1 MLREAGRGRS
11 QVAREVGRALAT
23 FSRTARARQLY
34 RSNNAVL
41 KRMMADLTAAFAALL
56 SELGEL
62 SLKIRP
68 DSIIYD
74 DEIVLE
80 EPNPDESIPFAF
92 YRDGLRRLDLSDGLD
107 ERELDVLVGATAE
120 GFSHSGIGDD
130 VVSYLWRH
138 ELEHVRYMVVDTTIV
153 DSAPGENPAAQ
164 AESYDLDAQIDGLLS
179 SIYGRG
185 SQDDVGPRTV
195 RVDASDI
202 SAKQIAETLD
212 GVDEMAPGFHPAR
225 VLIDPPPYAAE
236 LLAEL
241 EREDENA
248 IAIRAAEAGLDALG
262 SGLVDEE
269 AGIISESLLRLYDSS
284 LVSSV
289 YSVAAIVVRGMR
301 ELALLDVSRAR
312 ADAWLSEA
320 VQEARLRQV
329 ISVLQAAES
338 EELARSIFELF
349 ESLGPPGVPTILAL
363 LPGVQDPTRRGRLS
377 EIAARIGID
386 DLAPVATLL
395 ASEQSFVALEAV
407 QILTRLG
414 TPAAEDL
421 LSSAL
426 DHPQAQVR
434 LALLQTIDRLPKAR
448 QLVMSMQLLDDPE
461 LEVRVKAVQLLGTV
475 RDIQAIRAIEGR
487 VKDPSLLAAPF
498 ALKQAYLGAYV
509 ALAQVKGLPLLAKF
523 FQDGGGIL
531 AKRDAEELAIAAA
544 QALGTLA
551 TPGAV
556 TALKKAATFLNMR
569 VREAASEALRRTR
582 VKS

>member
-1 MLREAGRGRS
+1 MA
-11 QVAREVGRALAT
+11 RALAT

-34 RSNNAVL
+34 RSNNTML
-41 KRMMADLTAAFAALL
+41 KRMMADLTAAFTTLL
-56 SELGEL
+56 DELGEI
-62 SLKIRP
+62 SLKVRP
-68 DSIIYD
+68 DSIIFD

-92 YRDGLRRLDLSDGLD
+92 YRDGLRRLDLSQGI
-107 ERELDVLVGATAE
+107 EEKELEVLVGATAD
-120 GFSHSGIGDD
+120 GFSHSGLGDD

-153 DSAPGENPAAQ
+153 DAAPGEAASPSTE
-164 AESYDLDAQIDGLLS
+164 AYDLDAQIDGLLS

-225 VLIDPPPYAAE
+225 VLIDPPPYAKE

-241 EREDENA
+241 ELEDENA
-248 IAIRAAEAGLDALG
+248 IARRAAEAGLDALG
-262 SGLVDEE
+262 SGLVVEE
-269 AGIISESLLRLYDSS
+269 AEVIGESLLRLYDSS
-284 LVSSV
+284 LVSGG
-289 YSVAAIVVRGMR
+289 YAVAATIVRGMR
-301 ELALLDVSRAR
+301 ELALLDVSRER

-329 ISVLQAAES
+329 IAVLQAAES
-338 EELARSIFELF
+338 EELARPIFELF
-349 ESLGPPGVPTILAL
+349 ESLGPPGVPAILAL
-363 LPGVQDPTRRGRLS
+363 LPGVQDPTRRGRLG

-386 DLAPVATLL
+386 DLSPVASLL
-395 ASEQSFVALEAV
+395 ANEQSYVALEAV

-414 TPAAEDL
+414 TPASEDL

-426 DHPQAQVR
+426 DHPQAPVR

-448 QLVMSMQLLDDPE
+448 QLVMAMQLLDDPE
-461 LEVRVKAVQLLGTV
+461 LEVKIKAAQILGTI
-475 RDIQAIRAIEGR
+475 RDIQAIRAIEAR

-509 ALAQVKGLPLLAKF
+509 ALSQVKGLPLLAKF

-531 AKRDAEELAIAAA
+531 AKKDAEELAIAAA
-544 QALGTLA
+544 HALGTLA

-556 TALKKAATFLNMR
+556 AALKKAATFLNMR
-569 VREAASEALRRTR
+569 VRDAASEALRRTR
-582 VKS
+582 VKP